1 MNDGTQS
8 SDVRGLLAPAVAF
21 VLALALRCFQAGE
34 PLWHDEAYSFHL
46 ARLPWP
52 ELIAQLRAESTP
64 PLYYL
69 LLKLW
74 MAAFGDSEAALRS
87 LSALLSAATAAL
99 ACLFGARFGSPR
111 VGWCFGLLLAVNP
124 SAFYYGREVRMY
136 ALWELLSL
144 AGFQAAASFARTRSR
159 GALAVAALAQLLAC
173 YTHTVALFGV
183 ASLGLATLPFLPD
196 RRARANWLLAHLG
209 IGLAFLPWLLIL
221 LAQVAQ
227 QSTVLA
233 WFTPHWASQTPLLHV
248 ADSIAALTTGPFPS
262 WMGLASAW
270 SSRWT
275 SVAFALALAVSGGV
289 ALRRQP
295 AAGILA
301 LSSLGF
307 LIFSLGY
314 SAAAQPIFIPGRTD
328 RALLIPLIFLIASSA
343 GSGPGRRVRGAALA
357 GWGVLCLALVLGQFA
372 EARKSAAAPVWTALA
387 QRVQPGDLVVA
398 AGLAAGQAAYVHHRS
413 HTPAAFEFFPASA
426 GEHVGYTSFRSL
438 RRDRAALRAEARASA
453 QRWAA
458 ALEGTSGRLWLV
470 WSRDPEFRPLEQAIE
485 GHFRLEQTV
494 ARGVLPLISD
504 PVELRAYRR

>member
-1 MNDGTQS
+1 MNPAGSGSRQAW
-8 SDVRGLLAPAVAF
+8 LAPAVVF
-21 VLALALRCFQAGE
+21 VLALGLRCFRAGE

-46 ARLPWP
+46 ARLAWP

-69 LLKLW
+69 LVRLW
-74 MAAFGDSEAALRS
+74 MAGFGDSEIALRS

-99 ACLFGARFGSPR
+99 ACRFGSQLLSPR

-124 SAFYYGREVRMY
+124 SSFYYGREARMY
-136 ALWELLSL
+136 ALWELMTLLSL
-144 AGFQAAASFARTRSR
+144 WGAVCLVRTRSR
-159 GALAVAALAQLLAC
+159 GALALAGLAQLLAC
-173 YTHTVALFGV
+173 YTHTVALFGA

-196 RRARANWLLAHLG
+196 RRARADWLLVHLG
-209 IGLAFLPWLLIL
+209 VGLAFLPWFLVV
-221 LAQVAQ
+221 LAQVSQ

-233 WFTPHWASQTPLLHV
+233 WFTPYWADQTPLLHV
-248 ADSIAALTTGPFPS
+248 ADSIDALTTGPFPS
-262 WMGLASAW
+262 WMGLSSPW
-270 SSRWT
+270 SSRWF
-275 SVAFALALAVSGGV
+275 SVAVSLALAVSGGL

-307 LIFSLGY
+307 LILCLAY
-314 SAAAQPIFIPGRTD
+314 SALAQPIFIPGRTD
-328 RALLIPLIFLIASSA
+328 RALLAPLILLIAVNA
-343 GSGPGRRVRGAALA
+343 ESGPGRRARGAAMLA
-357 GWGVLCLALVLGQFA
+357 WGVLCLAVVLGQLA
-372 EARKSAAAPVWTALA
+372 ETRKSTAAPVWTALE

-398 AGLAAGQAAYVHHRS
+398 AGLGAGQAAYVFERS
-413 HTPAAFEFFPASA
+413 RSPARFEYFPASA

-438 RRDRAALRAEARASA
+438 RRDRAALREEARASA
-453 QRWAA
+453 RRWAS

-470 WSRDPEFRPLEQAIE
+470 WSGDPEFRPLEEAILE
-485 GHFRLEQTV
+485 QFRLEETA